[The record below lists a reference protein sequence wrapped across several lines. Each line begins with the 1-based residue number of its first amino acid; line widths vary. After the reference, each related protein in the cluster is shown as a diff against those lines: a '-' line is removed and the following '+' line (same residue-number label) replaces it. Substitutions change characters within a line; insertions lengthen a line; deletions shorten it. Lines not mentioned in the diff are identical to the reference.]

1 MNLFTIPLKN
11 LRRKLLRTAMLT
23 LVFSAG
29 IISVVGLYY
38 VSATVGES
46 LEQKLTAYGAN
57 ILIRPHSENLDVS
70 YGGFSMGNMS
80 YNVHK
85 LDMDTVHDGV
95 MSIGYKDRISA
106 IAPKL
111 LESSSVNGKEFA
123 VVGINW
129 IEELKIKSYW
139 YIDTADHEP
148 HGQEPE
154 SLPETADMVVDG
166 LEHGSEFGKY
176 DIIAGNTAAKLLG
189 LEKGRETEI
198 EGKTFNVA
206 GVLAPMG
213 TDEDRLVFMDITALQ
228 ELKNK
233 PGEVT
238 FVEVSALCSGCP
250 IDDIVAQIK
259 LSLPDIDVT
268 AMQSVVKQRMF
279 TVNFVK
285 NLVLVISGVILVI
298 ACFMLAVFMMASV
311 AERKSEI
318 GILRSMG
325 YSRAKIFCLFSFE
338 SLVIGASSGLAG
350 FAAGYFTAVK
360 ILEKMELTDGAAVH
374 FEPAH
379 LLLSVGIVCVVSIAA
394 SVIPALKAAR
404 TEPASAII
412 RL

>member
-1 MNLFTIPLKN
+1 
-11 LRRKLLRTAMLT
+11 MLT

-139 YIDTADHEP
+139 YIDTADHKP

-154 SLPETADMVVDG
+154 SLPETTEMAMDG

>member
-11 LRRKLLRTAMLT
+11 LRRKALRTAMLT

-57 ILIRPHSENLDVS
+57 ILIRPHSESLDVS
-70 YGGFSMGNMS
+70 YGGFSMGNLS
-80 YNVHK
+80 YNIHK
-85 LDMDTVHDGV
+85 LDMDEVENGV
-95 MSIGYKDRISA
+95 RGIGYKERISSV
-106 IAPKL
+106 APKL
-111 LESSSVNGKEFA
+111 LETSSIDGREFA

-129 IEELKIKSYW
+129 VEELKIKSYW
-139 YIDTADHEP
+139 YIDKADHKA
-148 HGQEPE
+148 HGHDTA
-154 SLPETADMVVDG
+154 SLPEGTEMVMDG
-166 LEHGSEFGKY
+166 LEEGSEFGKY
-176 DIIAGNTAAKLLG
+176 DIVAGNTAAKLLG
-189 LEKGRETEI
+189 LEKGWETEI
-198 EGKTFNVA
+198 EGKAFNVA

-213 TDEDRLVFMDITALQ
+213 TDEDKLVFMDIEALQ

-238 FVEVSALCSGCP
+238 FVEVSALCAGCP
-250 IDDIVAQIK
+250 IEDIVVQIK
-259 LSLPDIDVT
+259 QALPDVDVT

-285 NLVLVISGVILVI
+285 NLVLVISAVILVI

-311 AERKSEI
+311 AERRSEI

-325 YSRAKIFCLFSFE
+325 YSRFKIFCLFSFE
-338 SLVIGASSGLAG
+338 SLVIGAASGITG
-350 FAAGYFTAVK
+350 FGAGYFTAVK
-360 ILEKMELTDGAAVH
+360 ILEKMELTDGAAIH

-379 LLLSVGIVCVVSIAA
+379 LILSVAVVCLVSVAA